1 MEYTMNNVV
10 FLPGSPA
17 LVTELSPSD
26 EPSQRLLN
34 SATQLLTPLIKQH
47 IGPIHVVFSHDKR
60 WYTAH
65 EGSFRAWGAPQVNV
79 AKGHFLG
86 ELVARY
92 ILQAAG
98 VSAESITECRANIG
112 RIDPLALTVVVL
124 DGSAG
129 LTQRAPLA
137 LLDSAE
143 SAHQWCSQVLQGH
156 ASPMHA
162 HKLIDAGVIEPELWL
177 ELAQLAPEEAQLVDS
192 DATLGVGRFIAAWK
206 V

>member
-47 IGPIHVVFSHDKR
+47 NGPIHVVFSQDKR

-65 EGSFRAWGAPQVNV
+65 DGSFRAWGAPQVNV

-98 VSAESITECRANIG
+98 APAESVTECRANIG
-112 RIDPLALTVVVL
+112 RIDPLALTVAVL

-129 LTQRAPLA
+129 LTQRAPLRSEEHTSELQSRGHLVCR
-137 LLDSAE
+137 LL
-143 SAHQWCSQVLQGH
+143 
-156 ASPMHA
+156 
-162 HKLIDAGVIEPELWL
+162 L
-177 ELAQLAPEEAQLVDS
+177 E
-192 DATLGVGRFIAAWK
+192 
-206 V
+206 